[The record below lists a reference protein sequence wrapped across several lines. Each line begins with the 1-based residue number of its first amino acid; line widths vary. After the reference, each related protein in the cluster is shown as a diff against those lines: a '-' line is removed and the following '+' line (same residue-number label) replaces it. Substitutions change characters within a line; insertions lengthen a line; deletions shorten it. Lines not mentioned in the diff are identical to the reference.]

1 MNLYFFG
8 RDAKVPP
15 SLETVQRSRTFHF
28 EARDLS
34 TAEWRSLPEDAY
46 VYVSLQ
52 GVKAADEKAL
62 LDTLSRTLN
71 GRFGVVDPGG
81 RVDDPVLL
89 LARGARDYL
98 GPGIA
103 KTKLPTKRFVELLEP
118 IEAKPRRPEDAP
130 GLTLYKPSGAGWG
143 GVEAGSEYTFGM
155 LFAHLDET
163 TIRRETL
170 SSQRLEKTTR
180 LFRDLLEQ
188 NVDPFGGRI
197 WIWRDTGGLVLFP
210 FDGSTSAGIL
220 PALRMHLNRRL
231 IAVEEFAASTEVSF
245 RLVHHIGSTEYRP
258 RGRTGTVVSD
268 AVNIV
273 FHIGDRYAPAGSMVA
288 TDTSMHF
295 ATSKLRKFFRPDET
309 FEGRRLFRP
318 RF

>member
-1 MNLYFFG
+1 MNVYFFG
-8 RDAKVPP
+8 RGATVPP
-15 SLETVQRSRTFHF
+15 ALETVQRSRTFRF
-28 EARDLS
+28 EARELS
-34 TAEWRSLPEDAY
+34 TAEWRELPEDAY

-52 GVKAADEKAL
+52 GVKAAEEKGL
-62 LDTLSRTLN
+62 LDSLSKSLN
-71 GRFGVVDPGG
+71 GRFAVVDPGG
-81 RVDDPVLL
+81 RIEDPVAL

-103 KTKLPTKRFVELLEP
+103 KKRLPIKRFVELLQP
-118 IEAKPRRPEDAP
+118 ITATARHPEDAP
-130 GLTLYKPSGAGWG
+130 GLAVYKPSGSGWA
-143 GVEAGSEYTFGM
+143 GVESGSEYTFGM
-155 LFAHLDET
+155 LFANLDET
-163 TIRRETL
+163 TIRRDTL

-197 WIWRDTGGLVLFP
+197 WIWRDFGGLVLFP
-210 FDGSTSAGIL
+210 FDGSTAAGIV

-258 RGRTGTVVSD
+258 RGRTGSVVSD
-268 AVNIV
+268 AVNII
-273 FHIGDRYAPAGSMVA
+273 FHIGDRYALSGSMVA

-295 ATSKLRKFFRPDET
+295 AAPKLRKFFQPNDT